1 MTTDTT
7 EADETPEQEAAGQPE
22 AEDAAAP
29 SAPVPRGRPPG
40 AAALLSRPS
49 DFVARPGFRN
59 PANAGSK
66 AQKATKQRR

>member
-1 MTTDTT
+1 MTTEPT

-22 AEDAAAP
+22 ADDASAP
-29 SAPVPRGRPPG
+29 TAPVPRGRPLG

-66 AQKATKQRR
+66 AQKATKKRR